1 MLVIQSRP
9 ALWDTMDCSP
19 PGSSVHGIRMDKNI
33 GMGCRS
39 LLQGIFPTQGLN
51 PSLLHCRWILYRLS
65 HQGSL
70 LVNNNNSSCFLS
82 VYWGSSI
89 FRAFTGTTSPCN
101 NPGPQ
106 VLLQLPFDGKEKQST
121 EHCQQGRATHLLTGT
136 TGINTQ
142 AGGSRPHTMPSATS
156 PLQGRR
162 ELSHSIQLWV
172 TLPEGWG
179 PSFWGR
185 LTGECGA
192 HPIWAHIL
200 LEEHMCVC
208 DKSTVSLHHK
218 RLTFFEHVHILA
230 PKFTKYEH
238 RTVCL
243 TSLGLSFSS
252 ERGILTI
259 FAAQTCYSR

>member
-19 PGSSVHGIRMDKNI
+19 PGSSVHRIRMDKNI

-70 LVNNNNSSCFLS
+70 LVNNNSSSCFLS

-89 FRAFTGTTSPCN
+89 FRAFTGTISPCN

-156 PLQGRR
+156 PLQG
-162 ELSHSIQLWV
+162 ETWTV
-172 TLPEGWG
+172 TLNTTLGH
-179 PSFWGR
+179 PSWRLRSLILRQTDRWVWCTPYLSTHSPGR
-185 LTGECGA
+185 A
-192 HPIWAHIL
+192 H
-200 LEEHMCVC
+200 
-208 DKSTVSLHHK
+208 
-218 RLTFFEHVHILA
+218 
-230 PKFTKYEH
+230 
-238 RTVCL
+238 VCL
-243 TSLGLSFSS
+243 W
-252 ERGILTI
+252 
-259 FAAQTCYSR
+259 